1 MAKFKFTLEP
11 LLKVRRHAEQAHQ
24 RAVSQLEIQRM
35 QIEDQLRRQQAS
47 ISDGRDS
54 LRSGLTGRVDVHSLR
69 LHAGASMQMMR
80 AALRLVLEL
89 AGVHKRL
96 EAARAGLIE
105 ATKQRR
111 AMELLHDRQ
120 LARFKAAIERRET
133 AALDEMA
140 VIAAARA
147 DLADNNSTEIGS

>member
-1 MAKFKFTLEP
+1 MAKFRFTLEP

-24 RAVSQLEIQRM
+24 RAVSQLEVQRM
-35 QIEDQLRRQQAS
+35 QIEEQLRRQQAG
-47 ISDGRDS
+47 ISDGRES

-69 LHAGASMQMMR
+69 LHAGASMQLMR
-80 AALRLVLEL
+80 TAQRLVLEL

-111 AMELLHDRQ
+111 AMELLRDRQ
-120 LARFKAAIERRET
+120 LTRFKAAGERRET